1 MKPFKFIFFD
11 VGNTLL
17 FANRERMLA
26 PLHQRRIRV
35 PEELLLAVERR
46 TKREF
51 DDILER
57 GGTAD
62 HGFWD
67 VFYTRLFEDLVL
79 NDEAVRQEL
88 IANTRLSSN
97 WDRMRPGTREALVR
111 FSQQWPIAVISNSD
125 GKIADLLLRCGIGDC
140 FRTITDS
147 GIMGR
152 EKPHPEIF
160 AAALKS
166 MDAKAQ
172 DSLYV
177 GDVYA
182 VDYRGATQAGMQ
194 AVLFD
199 AAGAYRD
206 KGLPRVESLQELHTL
221 LGQVNAG

>member
-1 MKPFKFIFFD
+1 MRPFTFIFFD

-26 PLHQRRIRV
+26 PLHRRGIRP

-51 DDILER
+51 DDILEH
-57 GGTAD
+57 GGTVD

-67 VFYTRLFEDLVL
+67 VFYTRLFDNLTL

-97 WDRMRPGTREALVR
+97 WDRIHPGTRDALILFNQR
-111 FSQQWPIAVISNSD
+111 WPIAVISNSD
-125 GKIADLLLRCGIGDC
+125 GKIADLLFRCGIGDC

-147 GIMGR
+147 GVVGR

-160 AAALKS
+160 ETALKS
-166 MDAKAQ
+166 MDAKAEN
-172 DSLYV
+172 SLYV

-182 VDYRGATQAGMQ
+182 VDYLGATQVGMQ

-221 LGQVNAG
+221 LEQENAG

>member
-1 MKPFKFIFFD
+1 MRPFKFIFFD

-26 PLHQRRIRV
+26 PLHQRGIRP

-51 DDILER
+51 DDILEH
-57 GGTAD
+57 GGKVD

-67 VFYTRLFEDLVL
+67 VFYTRLFQDLGL
-79 NDEAVRQEL
+79 NDEGARQEV
-88 IANTRLSSN
+88 IGNTRLSSN
-97 WDRMRPGTREALVR
+97 WDRIQPGTREELVR
-111 FSQQWPIAVISNSD
+111 LSERWPIAVISNSD
-125 GKIADLLLRCGIGDC
+125 GKIADLLFRCGIGDC

-147 GIMGR
+147 GVVGR

-166 MDAKAQ
+166 VDAKAE

-177 GDVYA
+177 GDLYA
-182 VDYRGATQAGMQ
+182 VDYCGATQAGMQ

-199 AAGAYRD
+199 ASGAYRD
-206 KGLPRVESLQELHTL
+206 KGLPRVESLRELPAL
-221 LGQVNAG
+221 IG